1 MKTQTQLDS
10 DLNKT
15 IHVCAVSQRGIY
27 CNSHSAGKFSSVIP
41 TTRDKVL
48 MVYYSLETRVRQGR
62 ESLQLQSATSWRLCS
77 PKKHQCS
84 TAQVCCIFK
93 DSRNLPDWP
102 QQRLEK
108 LGGPW
113 SRLRPYNNC
122 WQKSRSAAELSVE
135 GGKWVGWRRC
145 WRSDPGQ
152 ALILQAGRRKHP
164 GLQLA
169 GRIRRPCWPTSTKN
183 GTCSAAVFHILTLYV
198 LTLKYKAMAQWAP
211 Y

>member
-77 PKKHQCS
+77 PKNVLLLKLVVFIKIQEIYQ
-84 TAQVCCIFK
+84 TGL
-93 DSRNLPDWP
+93 SRGWRSLEGPGVDCDHTTIAGNSQD
-102 QQRLEK
+102 QQQSSQWKEES
-108 LGGPW
+108 GW
-113 SRLRPYNNC
+113 D
-122 WQKSRSAAELSVE
+122 E
-135 GGKWVGWRRC
+135 GGVG
-145 WRSDPGQ
+145 G
-152 ALILQAGRRKHP
+152 LILVKP
-164 GLQLA
+164 
-169 GRIRRPCWPTSTKN
+169 
-183 GTCSAAVFHILTLYV
+183 
-198 LTLKYKAMAQWAP
+198 
-211 Y
+211 